1 MTTSVPTL
9 LELQHAVRRDFLGL
23 ADGDASRYVVPDGLE
38 PQAWL
43 GIYRNTATGALLT
56 ALRLA
61 YPAVQALVGP
71 EFFEGAARQFI
82 EHNPPASAQLDGYG
96 GAFPNFLEQ
105 MPQAESLVYLPDAAR
120 LEWPVN
126 EVLHAPD
133 TNPLDLGRL
142 RQLDE
147 AELQQVCFLPNPAV
161 RLLQSAYPVDA
172 IWSAVLTRDDSA
184 LASINLAAG
193 PVSLYVCRCTSGVD
207 IKRIGAWQWS
217 FTTALLEGR
226 PLSDALVQ
234 APPDEAPVWLA
245 SLLAS
250 GCFAGVRLSG
260 QPYKPIV

>member
-1 MTTSVPTL
+1 MTASAPTL
-9 LELQHAVRRDFLGL
+9 LELQRAVRQELLGF
-23 ADGDASRYVVPDGLE
+23 ADGNASQYVVPDGLD
-38 PQAWL
+38 PQARL

-56 ALRLA
+56 TLRLA

-82 EHNPPASAQLDGYG
+82 EHNPPACAQLDSYG
-96 GAFPNFLEQ
+96 GAFPDFLEQ

-120 LEWPVN
+120 LEWAVN

-147 AELQQVCFLPNPAV
+147 GGLQQVSFLPNPAV

-172 IWSAVLTRDDSA
+172 IWNAVLTRDDSA

-193 PVSLYVCRCTSGVD
+193 PVSMYVCRSASGVD
-207 IKRIGAWQWS
+207 IERIGAWQWS

-226 PLSDALVQ
+226 PLNEALVE
-234 APPDEAPVWLA
+234 APADEAPVWLA

-250 GCFAGVRLSG
+250 GCFASVRLSG
-260 QPYKPIV
+260 QPYKPTV